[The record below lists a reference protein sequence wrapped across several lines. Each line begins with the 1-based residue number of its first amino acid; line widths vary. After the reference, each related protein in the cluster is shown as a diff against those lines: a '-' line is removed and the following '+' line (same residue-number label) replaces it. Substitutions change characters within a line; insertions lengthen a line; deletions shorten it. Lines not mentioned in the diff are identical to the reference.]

1 MLSIYKA
8 SAGSGKTFTLAYE
21 YIKMLLGRKDESGKY
36 SLGSKHQ
43 RNNHR
48 HILAIT
54 FTNKATDEMKSR
66 IVAELATLAGIE
78 KGRSPYLDMLVDEF
92 GCSKQQLCEAARNA
106 LQELLFDY
114 GSFGIST
121 IDSFFQSILR
131 TFAREAELI
140 GNYEV
145 EIDTDGP
152 VALSVAELFRSLS
165 YRHDDKATR
174 RTIHW
179 LTNFLTA
186 RVREKK
192 SVNLFNTSSELHSS
206 LLGFIKGL
214 MNEEFALHAAE
225 FADYFSDSA
234 RIDNLVKSLSVN
246 MRDILGRIAEKGTT
260 IKSLAETIDNISTN
274 NRKWIEGSAVISAST
289 VGASIF
295 SGATIRKAA
304 ADPETILTG
313 AKARKQANMPLAEEI
328 SRFAAELLE
337 EISKYYFFRE
347 IGVNIHFLGI
357 FGDVLKQLESYRQ
370 DNNMLLLS
378 DTNGLLH
385 DIIGDDDAPFVYERM
400 GVWYHHYLID
410 EFQDTSKMQ
419 WLNIRPLLSESMA
432 VDNDSLIIGDEKQ
445 CIYRFRSSDPN
456 LLKEEV
462 ETDFVS
468 SKVSVKGN
476 TPGANTNWRS
486 SATVVKF
493 NNDLFTA
500 AASLTGNDEI
510 YSNAVQ
516 EISPAHSNHAGFV
529 ALACISASNNETYNN
544 VALYR
549 MSTEIRRQIES
560 GYSPGDIVVLCRKK
574 AQASLVISHLIAL
587 QESDPQFPRF
597 RIVSDDALLVSSAPS
612 VRLIMSI
619 LRSVALSSV
628 TSSSKMVDGVLRND
642 SHTLSQ
648 ASLTILLNEFEK
660 AQSMG
665 MTPSAALSQAVKS
678 VEIMLDNPEIDVNRQ
693 VADELDMSRCS
704 NLIEMVDRIIQRF
717 IPEATLEVESMYIAA
732 LRDMVVDFSARG
744 SADVRSFCNWWDTK
758 GRKNKVA
765 TSPDSQSLKVMT
777 IHKSKGLEFKCVHV
791 PFATWKTNDFK
802 SPEWFDTSGIED
814 IPREYLPPMLPI
826 KPAPVLEGTPFG
838 AQYRKRVA
846 ELLLDE
852 LNVTY
857 VVFTRAIDELIVTYR
872 EASDASIS
880 GLLCEC
886 ASRMMRY
893 IPAESQLNAFNLPE
907 DSGLVGDLSMI
918 SGKPTTAIKESE
930 SKNSGSKALPAVFGE
945 TVGALSSESARGINV
960 LAGMELPRPKD
971 EARLRGI
978 MYHDVLSHVR
988 NLSDVS
994 KAVRRCVSRGLV
1006 PRDAAD
1012 EIETGLTGLLSR
1024 EDVYPWFSGYRKVL
1038 IERPVS
1044 TGRPAA
1050 HGNFERRRPD
1060 RVVWTSDGHIDVI
1073 DYKTGDTDPTK
1084 YYSQIRRYLYMLKS
1098 MGLKNLRGYIWNL
1111 DSGKIYRVP
1120 PKKG

>member
-21 YIKMLLGRKDESGKY
+21 YIKMLLGRKNESGKY
-36 SLGSKHQ
+36 SLRSRHQ

-78 KGRSPYLDMLVDEF
+78 KGKSPYLNMLVKEL
-92 GCSKQQLCEAARNA
+92 GCSRQQLCSAAHDA

-131 TFAREAELI
+131 TFAREAELV

-145 EIDTDGP
+145 EIDSDGP

-165 YRHDDKATR
+165 YQHDDKSVR

-186 RVREKK
+186 RIREKK

-225 FADYFSDSA
+225 FADYFSDPE
-234 RIDNLVKSLSVN
+234 RIENLVKSLSAN
-246 MRDILGRIAEKGTT
+246 MRAILSQIAKKGEM
-260 IKSLAETIDNISTN
+260 IRALADTIDNISVN
-274 NRKWIEGSAVISAST
+274 NRKWIEGSVTISPST
-289 VGASIF
+289 IGATIF
-295 SGATIRKAA
+295 SGTTIQKAA
-304 ADPETILTG
+304 SGATSILTG
-313 AKARKQANMPLAEEI
+313 TKAKKEANLPVAEQI
-328 SRFAAELLE
+328 SAFAKELLA
-337 EISKYYFFRE
+337 KLRQYFFYRE
-347 IGVNIHFLGI
+347 LGSNIHFLGI
-357 FGDVLKQLESYRQ
+357 FGDVLRQLESYRQ
-370 DNNMLLLS
+370 DNNTLLLS

-462 ETDFVS
+462 ESDFVS
-468 SKVSVKGN
+468 SKVAVKGN

-500 AASLTGNDEI
+500 AAAHTGNVEI
-510 YSNAVQ
+510 YSNVMQ
-516 EISPAHSNHAGFV
+516 EVAPDNSQHMGFV
-529 ALACISASNNETYNN
+529 ALACIKASNNETYNK
-544 VALYR
+544 VTLER
-549 MSTEIRRQIES
+549 MSAEIRRQIES
-560 GYSPGDIVVLCRKK
+560 GYSPGEIVVLCRKK

-587 QESDPQFPRF
+587 QETDPEFPRF
-597 RIVSDDALLVSSAPS
+597 RIVSDDALMVSSAPS

-628 TSSSKMVDGVLRND
+628 TSSRKMIDSSLRKD
-642 SHTLSQ
+642 HHTLSQ
-648 ASLTILLNEFEK
+648 ASLTLLLNEFEK

-678 VEIMLDNPEIDVNRQ
+678 VELMLDNPEIDLNRQ
-693 VADELDMSRCS
+693 VADDLDMSHCS

-717 IPEATLEVESMYIAA
+717 IPEATLAVESMYIAA

-744 SADVRSFCNWWDTK
+744 SADVRSFCNWWDNK

-765 TSPDSQSLKVMT
+765 TSPDSQSLRVMT

-802 SPEWFDTSGIED
+802 SPEWFDTSDIED
-814 IPREYLPPMLPI
+814 IPREYLPPMLPV
-826 KPAPVLEGTPFG
+826 KPAAVLEGTPFG
-838 AQYRKRVA
+838 DQYKRRVA
-846 ELLLDE
+846 DLLLDE

-886 ASRMMRY
+886 ASRMERY
-893 IPAESQLNAFNLPE
+893 IPDESQLDDFNLPE
-907 DSGLVGDLSMI
+907 EAELVADLSMI
-918 SGKPTTAIKESE
+918 SGQPTEAAEDEEEKPASLA
-930 SKNSGSKALPAVFGE
+930 SPSVFAE
-945 TVGALSSESARGINV
+945 TVGALSGENARGINV
-960 LAGMELPRPKD
+960 LATVEMPRPKD
-971 EARLRGI
+971 EARQRGI
-978 MYHDVLSHVR
+978 MYHDVLAHVR
-988 NLSDVS
+988 NLSDVA

-1006 PRDAAD
+1006 PRDEAP
-1012 EIETGLTGLLSR
+1012 EIEAELTGLLSR
-1024 EDVYPWFSGYRKVL
+1024 EDVAPWFADYKKVL

-1044 TGRPAA
+1044 TGRPAT
-1050 HGNFERRRPD
+1050 HGNFEHRRPD
-1060 RVVWTSDGHIDVI
+1060 RVVWTADGHVDVI
-1073 DYKTGDTDPTK
+1073 DYKTGDTDPTE
-1084 YYSQIRRYLYMLKS
+1084 YYSQLRRYTWLLRS
-1098 MGLKNLRGYIWNL
+1098 MGLKNIRGYIWNL

-1120 PKKG
+1120 PKKK